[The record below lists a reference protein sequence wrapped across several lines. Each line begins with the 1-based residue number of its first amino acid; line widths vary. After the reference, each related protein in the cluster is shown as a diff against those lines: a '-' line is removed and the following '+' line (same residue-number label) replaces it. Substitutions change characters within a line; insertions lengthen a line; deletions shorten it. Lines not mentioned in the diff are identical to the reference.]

1 MTDAS
6 DDLGDILVF
15 VFLNAER
22 TASGELDAL
31 GDLLGGLGGGL
42 RGTAPNVDAW
52 DERSILEENKRRDA
66 ALII

>member
-22 TASGELDAL
+22 PASGELDAL
-31 GDLLGGLGGGL
+31 SDLLGGLGGGL
-42 RGTAPNVDAW
+42 GRASPNVDAW
-52 DERSILEENKRRDA
+52 DERSLLEENKRRDA